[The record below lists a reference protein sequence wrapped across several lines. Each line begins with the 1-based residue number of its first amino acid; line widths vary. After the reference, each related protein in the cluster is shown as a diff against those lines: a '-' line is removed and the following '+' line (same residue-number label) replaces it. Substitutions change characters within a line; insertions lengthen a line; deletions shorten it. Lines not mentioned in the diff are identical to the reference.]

1 MKISIVMPLYNAE
14 KFLNETLDS
23 ILQQTFTD
31 YELLCIN
38 DASNDQTVN
47 IVNEYKKKDARIC
60 LINNEERMGAAKSRN
75 RGIETSK
82 GEYIIFLDGDDIFD
96 ETMLEQAYNKA
107 ISYRADIVM
116 FEYAHVISED
126 IHKKKN
132 IFHSHEY
139 IEKFCKSSFDIFDVY
154 PCEMSDWATSPCNK
168 LFSNSFLK
176 TTNLKFQTLKNSN
189 DVFFVEMA
197 YVLAKRIIKLDDM
210 RVMIYARDHSTPTR
224 ISFDR
229 DPMCVYEALSAIKQ
243 EIKNKSIW
251 DKTKQYYWYLAFSRL
266 IFAIDQTKNQEKA
279 KEFFLY
285 LQNQGMEEIL
295 DIPKVSKQ
303 CMNDI
308 LKRIVDKFLH
318 STFES
323 QIRYQDFF
331 LAFYLEFNKEKVLS
345 LINDYKKYGGEI
357 GMWGL
362 GKNGIQF
369 MQFCKDNQVVMDY
382 VIDQDCNKQK
392 LSHYYT
398 TEIITPDKLN
408 QKIKLIIVS
417 SMGIY
422 NEVKRYVTEKEYEIN
437 IIDLCTYLNI
447 V

>member
-1 MKISIVMPLYNAE
+1 MGNFISGNISKIIYQSNSGPYKVGIFRVR
-14 KFLNETLDS
+14 ETNDK
-23 ILQQTFTD
+23 
-31 YELLCIN
+31 ELESYIN
-38 DASNDQTVN
+38 
-47 IVNEYKKKDARIC
+47 
-60 LINNEERMGAAKSRN
+60 
-75 RGIETSK
+75 
-82 GEYIIFLDGDDIFD
+82 
-96 ETMLEQAYNKA
+96 
-107 ISYRADIVM
+107 
-116 FEYAHVISED
+116 
-126 IHKKKN
+126 KN
-132 IFHSHEY
+132 IGFTG
-139 IEKFCKSSFDIFDVY
+139 SFNEINSDVDY
-154 PCEMSDWATSPCNK
+154 VFYGYLVNHPKYGIQYNVESYEVKPPSDKDS
-168 LFSNSFLK
+168 L
-176 TTNLKFQTLKNSN
+176 
-189 DVFFVEMA
+189 V
-197 YVLAKRIIKLDDM
+197 
-210 RVMIYARDHSTPTR
+210 
-224 ISFDR
+224 
-229 DPMCVYEALSAIKQ
+229 
-243 EIKNKSIW
+243 
-251 DKTKQYYWYLAFSRL
+251 
-266 IFAIDQTKNQEKA
+266 
-279 KEFFLY
+279 LY
-285 LQNQGMEEIL
+285 LSSGMFPGIGE
-295 DIPKVSKQ
+295 KTA
-303 CMNDI
+303 
-308 LKRIVDKFLH
+308 KRIVDKFLH